1 MIEGNGRRHSMGSRG
16 IPEDRITPEGY
27 HRNGDFPT
35 DRQSRDRSV
44 RQALQFPSDFE
55 LHHQP
60 EHQYP
65 TDRSSSDKL
74 HHQPEHHYPT
84 DRLSSDKLHHQPEHH
99 YPTDRSSSDKYQ
111 DRRGVPTRD
120 QRPSDSRRQLHHST
134 SEQENSNSSSGD
146 QRYLEQSEISQR
158 PESITPEQK
167 HRTRPREMYHESD
180 SDVEDIMHIPTVSF
194 LLTERGEPVEVRPG
208 AAEYSLK
215 IKPQQTG
222 KENIKGAQLLPM
234 MPVAST
240 SEDMIGM
247 RRKRNATIE
256 EDEPKQ
262 KHFGREGTLSP
273 GTVPDER
280 EKEKYLFGSKAAGK
294 SKISS
299 GRRLDMGARKSGR
312 FEGTSQSPSP
322 DVGHWRYDSR
332 DANLVRPERELP
344 SSPSDPGFVRHT
356 AHNWPESSPRT
367 PSQSPVDSVTPGVQ
381 NWPESHSRTP
391 SHSPQN
397 WSGSAPSI
405 HQGSDSRSRTPPQ
418 SEQDLST
425 PMSQTPSSHHVQWPQ
440 SNQSS
445 DEGDYA
451 AASPPPPP
459 PSKPPVSHHQQA
471 SGTRQYRSAKQQQE
485 QEEEEEDI
493 DEDMPTGGSLT
504 TQLLQ
509 KWLKQRKLKAGKSK
523 SNP

>member
-1 MIEGNGRRHSMGSRG
+1 MIEGNGQRHSMGSRG
-16 IPEDRITPEGY
+16 IPEDRITPEDY
-27 HRNGDFPT
+27 HRSGDFPT
-35 DRQSRDRSV
+35 DRQSHESSV
-44 RQALQFPSDFE
+44 RQALQFPSDLE
-55 LHHQP
+55 LHH
-60 EHQYP
+60 
-65 TDRSSSDKL
+65 DRVPR
-74 HHQPEHHYPT
+74 HQPESHYPT
-84 DRLSSDKLHHQPEHH
+84 DRLSSDKF
-99 YPTDRSSSDKYQ
+99 Q
-111 DRRGVPTRD
+111 DRRGVPARD
-120 QRPSDSRRQLHHST
+120 QRPSDSHRHLHHST
-134 SEQENSNSSSGD
+134 SEQENSNSSSGE

-158 PESITPEQK
+158 PESVTPEQK

-180 SDVEDIMHIPTVSF
+180 SDIEDLMHIPTVSF

-208 AAEYSLK
+208 AAEYSLRM
-215 IKPQQTG
+215 KPQQTG
-222 KENIKGAQLLPM
+222 KESIKDTKLLPM

-240 SEDMIGM
+240 SEDTVGM
-247 RRKRNATIE
+247 QRKRNATVE

-273 GTVPDER
+273 ATVPDER

-294 SKISS
+294 TKVSS
-299 GRRLDMGARKSGR
+299 GRRLDMGATKSGR
-312 FEGTSQSPSP
+312 FEVTSQSPSP

-332 DANLVRPERELP
+332 DANLVLPERELP

-356 AHNWPESSPRT
+356 AHNWPDSSPRT
-367 PSQSPVDSVTPGVQ
+367 PSQSPVESGVQ

-391 SHSPQN
+391 SQSPQN
-397 WSGSAPSI
+397 WSGSVPSL
-405 HQGSDSRSRTPPQ
+405 HQGSDSRSRTSPQ

-425 PMSQTPSSHHVQWPQ
+425 PMSQTPSSHRVQWPQ

-451 AASPPPPP
+451 AASPPSP
-459 PSKPPVSHHQQA
+459 PSKPPVSYHQQA
-471 SGTRQYRSAKQQQE
+471 SGTRQTRSTKQRQDE
-485 QEEEEEDI
+485 QEEEDI

-509 KWLKQRKLKAGKSK
+509 KWLKQRKFKAGKSK

>member
-1 MIEGNGRRHSMGSRG
+1 MIEGNERRHSMGSRG

-27 HRNGDFPT
+27 HRSGDFPT
-35 DRQSRDRSV
+35 DGQSRDRSV

-60 EHQYP
+60 EH
-65 TDRSSSDKL
+65 
-74 HHQPEHHYPT
+74 
-84 DRLSSDKLHHQPEHH
+84 H
-99 YPTDRSSSDKYQ
+99 YPTDRSASDKYQ

-120 QRPSDSRRQLHHST
+120 QRPSDSRHHLRHST

-194 LLTERGEPVEVRPG
+194 LLTERGKPVEVRPG

-215 IKPQQTG
+215 IKPQQTAT
-222 KENIKGAQLLPM
+222 ENIKDTQVLPM

-262 KHFGREGTLSP
+262 KHFGHEGTLSP
-273 GTVPDER
+273 ATVPDER
-280 EKEKYLFGSKAAGK
+280 EKETYLFGSKAAGK
-294 SKISS
+294 SKVSS

-356 AHNWPESSPRT
+356 AHNWPDSSPRT

-381 NWPESHSRTP
+381 NWPESRSRTP
-391 SHSPQN
+391 SQSPQN

-425 PMSQTPSSHHVQWPQ
+425 PMSQMPSSHHVQWPR

-451 AASPPPPP
+451 AASPPSP

-471 SGTRQYRSAKQQQE
+471 SSTQQYRSAKQQ

-509 KWLKQRKLKAGKSK
+509 KWLKQRKFKAGKSK

>member
-1 MIEGNGRRHSMGSRG
+1 MIEGNGQRHSMGSRG

-27 HRNGDFPT
+27 HRSGDFPT

-44 RQALQFPSDFE
+44 RQAVQFPSDFE
-55 LHHQP
+55 
-60 EHQYP
+60 
-65 TDRSSSDKL
+65 
-74 HHQPEHHYPT
+74 
-84 DRLSSDKLHHQPEHH
+84 LHHQPEHH
-99 YPTDRSSSDKYQ
+99 YPTDRSSSDKFQ
-111 DRRGVPTRD
+111 DQHGVPTRD
-120 QRPSDSRRQLHHST
+120 QRPSDSRRHLRYST

-167 HRTRPREMYHESD
+167 HRTRPREMYHETD

-194 LLTERGEPVEVRPG
+194 LLTERGKPVEVRPG

-222 KENIKGAQLLPM
+222 KENVKDAQLLPM

-247 RRKRNATIE
+247 RRKRNAIIV
-256 EDEPKQ
+256 EDEPK
-262 KHFGREGTLSP
+262 HLGLEGTLSP
-273 GTVPDER
+273 ATVPDER
-280 EKEKYLFGSKAAGK
+280 EKEKYLFGSKAPGK
-294 SKISS
+294 SKVSS
-299 GRRLDMGARKSGR
+299 GRRLDMGTRKSGR

-356 AHNWPESSPRT
+356 AHNWPESAPRT
-367 PSQSPVDSVTPGVQ
+367 PSQSPVDSVTPGIQ
-381 NWPESHSRTP
+381 NWSESHSRTP
-391 SHSPQN
+391 SNSPQN

-459 PSKPPVSHHQQA
+459 SKPPVSHHQQA
-471 SGTRQYRSAKQQQE
+471 SGTRQYRSAKQE
-485 QEEEEEDI
+485 QEEEEDI

-509 KWLKQRKLKAGKSK
+509 KWLKQRKFKAGKSK

>member
-16 IPEDRITPEGY
+16 TPEDRITPEGY

-60 EHQYP
+60 E
-65 TDRSSSDKL
+65 R
-74 HHQPEHHYPT
+74 
-84 DRLSSDKLHHQPEHH
+84 H

-111 DRRGVPTRD
+111 DQRGVPTRD
-120 QRPSDSRRQLHHST
+120 QRPSDSGRHLRHST
-134 SEQENSNSSSGD
+134 SAQENSNSSSGD

-167 HRTRPREMYHESD
+167 HRTRPREVYHESD

-222 KENIKGAQLLPM
+222 KENIKHAQLLPM
-234 MPVAST
+234 MPVEST
-240 SEDMIGM
+240 SEDMTGM

-262 KHFGREGTLSP
+262 KHFGRAGTLSP
-273 GTVPDER
+273 ATVPDER
-280 EKEKYLFGSKAAGK
+280 EKEKYLFGSKAAGI
-294 SKISS
+294 SKVSS
-299 GRRLDMGARKSGR
+299 GRRLDMGARKSGS

-332 DANLVRPERELP
+332 DANLVRPERDLP

-381 NWPESHSRTP
+381 NWPESHSRT
-391 SHSPQN
+391 SSQSPQN

-425 PMSQTPSSHHVQWPQ
+425 PMSQMPSSHHAQWPQ

-451 AASPPPPP
+451 AASPPLP

-485 QEEEEEDI
+485 EEEEEDI

-509 KWLKQRKLKAGKSK
+509 KWLKQRKFKAGKSK